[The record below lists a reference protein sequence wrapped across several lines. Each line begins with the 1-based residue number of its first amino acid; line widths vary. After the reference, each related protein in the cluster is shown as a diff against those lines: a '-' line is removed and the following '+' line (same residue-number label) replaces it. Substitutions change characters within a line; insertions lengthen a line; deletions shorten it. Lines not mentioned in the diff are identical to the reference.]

1 MIRFG
6 RRSGIYPEFSN
17 FWNCRIKWNGLVYS
31 NAEAVFQAQKPLIEE
46 EQLKF
51 VNLNGGQAKQLGRKI
66 TLRSDWE
73 SIKFQTMCDIV
84 YAKFSQN
91 EKLKE
96 LLLNT
101 GTEYI
106 MEDTTGW
113 QDNIWGH
120 CSCDRCK
127 SKPSKNLL
135 GLALMFT
142 RAKLIGDDKCEVI
155 IKFGDEVFTPDLYTL
170 MRDDGERFWELID
183 NINKYAE

>member
-1 MIRFG
+1 
-6 RRSGIYPEFSN
+6 
-17 FWNCRIKWNGLVYS
+17 
-31 NAEAVFQAQKPLIEE
+31 
-46 EQLKF
+46 
-51 VNLNGGQAKQLGRKI
+51 
-66 TLRSDWE
+66 
-73 SIKFQTMCDIV
+73 MCDIV

-101 GTEYI
+101 GTAYI

-113 QDNIWGH
+113 HDNIWGH

-155 IKFGDEVFTPDLYTL
+155 IKFGDEVFTPDLCTL

>member
-6 RRSGIYPEFSN
+6 RRNGIYPEFSN
-17 FWNCRIKWNGLVYS
+17 FWNCRVKWNGLVYS
-31 NAEAVFQAQKPLIEE
+31 NTEAIFQAQKTLNEE

-66 TLRSDWE
+66 TLRNDWE
-73 SIKFQTMCDIV
+73 SVKFQTMCDIV

-101 GTEYI
+101 GTAYI

-113 QDNIWGH
+113 HDNIWGH
-120 CSCDRCK
+120 CSCGRCQTK
-127 SKPSKNLL
+127 QSKNLL

-155 IKFGDEVFTPDLYTL
+155 VKFGDEVFTPDLCTL

>member
-1 MIRFG
+1 MAWYAELKRRCWYCICGVDMIRE
-6 RRSGIYPEFSN
+6 Y
-17 FWNCRIKWNGLVYS
+17 K
-31 NAEAVFQAQKPLIEE
+31 QKLCD
-46 EQLKF
+46 
-51 VNLNGGQAKQLGRKI
+51 
-66 TLRSDWE
+66 DWYNSLTDE
-73 SIKFQTMCDIV
+73 
-84 YAKFSQN
+84 QN

-113 QDNIWGH
+113 HDNIWGH

-170 MRDDGERFWELID
+170 MRDDGERFWELIG